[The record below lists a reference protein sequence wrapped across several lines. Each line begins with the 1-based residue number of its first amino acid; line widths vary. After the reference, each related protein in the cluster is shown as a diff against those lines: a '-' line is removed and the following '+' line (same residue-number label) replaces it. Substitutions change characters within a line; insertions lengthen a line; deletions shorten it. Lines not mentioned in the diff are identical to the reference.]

1 MDTPALTLHDLR
13 RHYGQVRAVDGVTLC
28 VRDGER
34 FVLLGPSG
42 SGKTTILRLV
52 AGFDAPTGGS
62 VALAGRPVDGLP
74 PERRNVGVVF
84 QDYALFPHRTVAQ
97 NIEFGLRMRK
107 VVKSARRQRV
117 AELLD
122 LVGLTREAQRKP
134 DQLSGGQQQ
143 RVALARAL
151 APSPALLLLDE
162 PLANLD
168 RRLRE
173 SLRQELLR
181 ITDAVGI
188 TSVLVTHD
196 QEEALSFADRIAVL
210 RDGQVAQVGTP
221 AEVWRAPTDTFVATF
236 LGDMNLLPVQSING
250 DQIQVAGIDG
260 LLRAEGSSATGRL
273 SPRPGTASSNGRV
286 GTTVVACLR
295 PEALTAVADPAGSG
309 SVRQIFYA
317 GGSASMTVD
326 VDGTPITVRAQQPDG
341 RPTAATGD
349 RVRIQPAVTHV
360 RLLDGP
366 GIRA

>member
-1 MDTPALTLHDLR
+1 MEPALTLTDLH
-13 RHYGQVRAVDGVTLC
+13 RHYGDVRAVDGVTLR
-28 VRDGER
+28 VQAGER

-52 AGFDAPTGGS
+52 AGFDAPTSGS
-62 VALAGRPVDGLP
+62 VVLDGQSVDGLP

-107 VVKSARRQRV
+107 VDKAVRRQRV

-122 LVGLTREAQRKP
+122 LVGLTREAGRTP
-134 DQLSGGQQQ
+134 NQLSGGQQQ

-173 SLRQELLR
+173 SLRHELLR
-181 ITDAVGI
+181 ITDAVDI

-210 RDGQVAQVGTP
+210 RDGQVAQIGTP
-221 AEVWRAPTDTFVATF
+221 AEVWRAPADTFVATF
-236 LGDMNLLPVQSING
+236 LGDMNLLPVQAIAG
-250 DQIQVAGIDG
+250 GEVQVSGIDG
-260 LLRAEGSSATGRL
+260 VLQVEGGAT
-273 SPRPGTASSNGRV
+273 SNGAASNRQSSRA
-286 GTTVVACLR
+286 VVACLR
-295 PEALTAVADPAGSG
+295 PEALTAVADPAGAG
-309 SVRQIFYA
+309 TVRSMFYA
-317 GGSASMTVD
+317 GGSATMTVD

-341 RPTAATGD
+341 RPIATIGD
-349 RVRIQPAVTHV
+349 TVRIQPVVSHV
-360 RLLDGP
+360 RLLDDP

>member
-1 MDTPALTLHDLR
+1 MEPALTLTDLH
-13 RHYGQVRAVDGVTLC
+13 RHYGDVRAVDGVT
-28 VRDGER
+28 VRVQAGER

-42 SGKTTILRLV
+42 SGKTTILRLI
-52 AGFDAPTGGS
+52 AGFDAPTSGS
-62 VALAGRPVDGLP
+62 VVLDGQSVDGLP

-107 VVKSARRQRV
+107 VDKAARRQRV
-117 AELLD
+117 GELLD
-122 LVGLTREAQRKP
+122 LVGLTREAGRTP
-134 DQLSGGQQQ
+134 NQLSGGQQQ

-173 SLRQELLR
+173 SLRHELLR
-181 ITDAVGI
+181 ITDAVDI

-210 RDGQVAQVGTP
+210 RDGQVAQIGTP
-221 AEVWRAPTDTFVATF
+221 AEVWRAPADTFVATF
-236 LGDMNLLPVQSING
+236 LGDMNLLPVQAIAG
-250 DQIQVAGIDG
+250 GEVQVSGIDG
-260 LLRAEGSSATGRL
+260 VLQVEGGAT
-273 SPRPGTASSNGRV
+273 SNGATSNRQSSRA
-286 GTTVVACLR
+286 VVACLR
-295 PEALTAVADPAGSG
+295 PEALTAVADPAGAG
-309 SVRQIFYA
+309 TVRSVFYA
-317 GGSASMTVD
+317 GGSATMTVD

-341 RPTAATGD
+341 RPIATIGD
-349 RVRIQPAVTHV
+349 TVRIQPVVSHV
-360 RLLDGP
+360 RLLDDP

>member
-1 MDTPALTLHDLR
+1 MEPALTLIDLH
-13 RHYGQVRAVDGVTLC
+13 RHYGDVRAVDGVT
-28 VRDGER
+28 VRVQAGER

-42 SGKTTILRLV
+42 SGKTTILRLI

-62 VALAGRPVDGLP
+62 VVLDGQSVDGLP

-107 VVKSARRQRV
+107 VDKAVRRQRV

-122 LVGLTREAQRKP
+122 LVGLTREAGRTP
-134 DQLSGGQQQ
+134 NQLSGGQQQ

-173 SLRQELLR
+173 SLRHELLR
-181 ITDAVGI
+181 ITDAVDI

-210 RDGQVAQVGTP
+210 RDGQVAQIGTP
-221 AEVWRAPTDTFVATF
+221 AEVWRAPADTFVATF
-236 LGDMNLLPVQSING
+236 LGDMNLLPVQAIAG
-250 DQIQVAGIDG
+250 GEVQVSGIDG
-260 LLRAEGSSATGRL
+260 VLQVEGGPT
-273 SPRPGTASSNGRV
+273 SNGAAADRQSSRAL
-286 GTTVVACLR
+286 VACLR
-295 PEALTAVADPAGSG
+295 PEALTAVADPAGAG
-309 SVRQIFYA
+309 TVRSVFYA
-317 GGSASMTVD
+317 GGSATMTVD

-341 RPTAATGD
+341 RPIATTGD
-349 RVRIQPAVTHV
+349 SVRIQPAVDHV
-360 RLLDGP
+360 RLLDDP

>member
-1 MDTPALTLHDLR
+1 MEPALTLTDLH
-13 RHYGQVRAVDGVTLC
+13 RHYGDVRAVDGVT
-28 VRDGER
+28 VRVQAGER

-42 SGKTTILRLV
+42 SGKTTILRLI
-52 AGFDAPTGGS
+52 AGFDAPTSGS
-62 VALAGRPVDGLP
+62 VVLDGQSVDGLP

-107 VVKSARRQRV
+107 VDKAARRQRV
-117 AELLD
+117 GELLD
-122 LVGLTREAQRKP
+122 LVGLTREAGRTP
-134 DQLSGGQQQ
+134 NQLSGGQQQ

-173 SLRQELLR
+173 SLRHELLR
-181 ITDAVGI
+181 ITDAVDI

-210 RDGQVAQVGTP
+210 RDGQVAQIGTP
-221 AEVWRAPTDTFVATF
+221 AEVWRAPADTFVATF
-236 LGDMNLLPVQSING
+236 LGDMNLLPVQAIAG
-250 DQIQVAGIDG
+250 GEVQVSGIDG
-260 LLRAEGSSATGRL
+260 VLQVEGGAT
-273 SPRPGTASSNGRV
+273 SNGAASNRQSSRA
-286 GTTVVACLR
+286 VVACLR
-295 PEALTAVADPAGSG
+295 PEALTAVADPAGAG
-309 SVRQIFYA
+309 TVRSVFYA
-317 GGSASMTVD
+317 GGSATMTVD

-341 RPTAATGD
+341 RPIATIGD
-349 RVRIQPAVTHV
+349 TVRIQPVVSHV
-360 RLLDGP
+360 RLLDDP